1 MKNADNMLKK
11 IMNEVD
17 TNGDGRIQYEG
28 TLFPDAAARVSRFQ
42 TSCNYA
48 DLRTYCTE
56 FRTFVQK
63 AEKQLATLF
72 KAIDK
77 DGNGK
82 LDMAELQT
90 AFKQA
95 GLSVSNKRLDL
106 FFHDMD
112 INDDGFIT
120 FEEWR

>member
-1 MKNADNMLKK
+1 M
-11 IMNEVD
+11 
-17 TNGDGRIQYEG
+17 
-28 TLFPDAAARVSRFQ
+28 
-42 TSCNYA
+42 
-48 DLRTYCTE
+48 
-56 FRTFVQK
+56 
-63 AEKQLATLF
+63 F

-82 LDMAELQT
+82 LDLAELQT